1 MENWLFGRP
10 RHRPCSRRKIAL
22 SPQNN
27 RDVDI
32 YPRYDYR
39 SIVSLAWHP
48 RQNIISFTTGRG
60 ELYTLPNVVPEDA
73 AYQLKLSTRAAPLTN
88 DHVPSAV
95 LENRNK
101 PPPSRQVRAG
111 SANSLDE
118 IFGGQLGEFDDDFI
132 VDDDNGGYVE
142 QNKKRGSDH
151 LGTVAPRPKRP
162 AYAAWAPDIHEAFQ
176 PGSTPWRGN
185 RRYLCLNLVGFVWT
199 VDQDTHHTVT
209 VEFYDRDSYRDFH
222 FTDPYLYDKACLN
235 ENGTLFSCQ
244 PKDSTPATLYYR
256 PHESWTT
263 KSDWKILLP
272 KGEEISSIA
281 LSDSYIVACTSVGYV
296 RVFTLFGV
304 PFRVY
309 RQKHSPFV
317 TCASWRDYIFVM
329 GNGPVGVGG
338 KTQLTYTIENVKRD
352 ETLQC
357 CDTVALPPD
366 GEVKGIFFSSHGV
379 RFPVPD
385 TGYYERVT

>member
-1 MENWLFGRP
+1 M
-10 RHRPCSRRKIAL
+10 
-22 SPQNN
+22 
-27 RDVDI
+27 D
-32 YPRYDYR
+32 PRYDYR

-48 RQNIISFTTGRG
+48 RQNVISFTTGRG
-60 ELYTLPNVVPEDA
+60 ELYTLPNVVPEEH
-73 AYQLKLSTRAAPLTN
+73 AYQLKLSARAAPLIN

-101 PPPSRQVRAG
+101 APPSRQVRAG
-111 SANSLDE
+111 TADSLDE
-118 IFGGQLGEFDDDFI
+118 IFGGQLGELDDFI
-132 VDDDNGGYVE
+132 IDDDDGGYVE
-142 QNKKRGSDH
+142 HNKKRGSGH
-151 LGTVAPRPKRP
+151 LDPVAPGPKRP
-162 AYAAWAPDIHEAFQ
+162 AYGVWAPEIHEPFQ
-176 PGSTPWRGN
+176 PGSTPWKGN

-244 PKDSTPATLYYR
+244 PKDNTPATLYYR
-256 PHESWTT
+256 PHETWTT
-263 KSDWKILLP
+263 KSDWKTSLS
-272 KGEEISSIA
+272 KGEEIMSIA
-281 LSDSYIVACTSVGYV
+281 LSDSYIVVCTSVGYV

-309 RQKHSPFV
+309 RQKHTPFV
-317 TCASWRDYIFVM
+317 TCACWRDYIFVM
-329 GNGPVGVGG
+329 GNGPVGAGG

-366 GEVKGIFFSSHGV
+366 GEVKGISFSSHGV
-379 RFPVPD
+379 SFSLF
-385 TGYYERVT
+385 YIQ